1 MHYSSVGDCLERA
14 QVLKQKLLKQ
24 GYVALSST
32 LKNVYSR
39 HHELVDRYEISIFQ
53 IALYLFSFTWFF
65 FLSSVINTFP
75 FLDIMGMFLISMGN
89 TVRFL

>member
-1 MHYSSVGDCLERA
+1 MHYSCASDCLERA
-14 QVLKQKLLKQ
+14 QVLKQNLLKQ
-24 GYVALSST
+24 GSVALSST

-39 HHELVDRYEISIFQ
+39 HHELVDRYEIFIFQ
-53 IALYLFSFTWFF
+53 IALYLFSFTWIF

>member
-1 MHYSSVGDCLERA
+1 MHYSCASDCLERA